1 MTPFE
6 TFLFYDSRRRSENAC
21 PADAMTILKVS
32 GKLDYPR
39 FRSAIL
45 DVSARH
51 FVARHPVDLYEDG
64 IIEWS
69 KTEKSPEIHYF
80 RGKATSETIPSAT
93 INILQEPG
101 IRFWIYDEPEMEC
114 AEIWYH
120 FHHVTTDALGSFLFL
135 NEILSC
141 YAGIS
146 LPETPVFTEKEI
158 RTLADVRPTFRL
170 SFCACRQVLAYF
182 VDCLNPFH
190 LRPLELRDPCAD
202 GSSQFPSLI
211 REENQRKTPIMPALF
226 HTFKRDFTRKLRDYA
241 RNEGVSMNNL
251 LLSTAFCATARL
263 ETETLHPVTWNPFF
277 WFRWQKSIQIAVPV
291 SLRKAPLD
299 GMSLRNIVS
308 VMFLAEPV
316 KWRKSREN
324 FLHHIHRKMTYFRCH
339 LRAEFLL
346 LELKWLCA
354 LRLGRDRRWGMK
366 RFLAR
371 KTPLA
376 TLVVSNLG
384 ILLKFS
390 TLPRTKEGKIQAGTL
405 CVEEIQLVSPRTTDA
420 ALTVAVGTYA
430 ERLHLGLHPDP
441 RRLSDDATRRF
452 LALWIE
458 ELETLVGQSF
468 FSENFPE
475 NGI

>member
-1 MTPFE
+1 MMPFE

-21 PADAMTILKVS
+21 PADAVTILKVS

-45 DVSARH
+45 DVSARN
-51 FVARHPVDLYEDG
+51 FVARHSIDLYEDG

-69 KTEKSPEIHYF
+69 ETEKYPEIHYF
-80 RGKATSETIPSAT
+80 QGKPTAETVPSTT
-93 INILQEPG
+93 IDILHEPG
-101 IRFWIYDEPEMEC
+101 IRFWIYDEPEMER

-141 YAGIS
+141 YAGIP
-146 LPETPVFTEKEI
+146 LPETSIFTEKEI
-158 RTLADVRPTFRL
+158 RTFADVRPTFRL
-170 SFCACRQVLAYF
+170 SLCACRQVLAYL
-182 VDCLNPFH
+182 VDCLNPFRF
-190 LRPLELRDPCAD
+190 RPLELRDPCAD

-211 REENQRKTPIMPALF
+211 LEENQHETSIMPALF
-226 HTFKRDFTRKLRDYA
+226 HTFERNFTRKLRDYA
-241 RNEGVSMNNL
+241 RKEGVSVNNL

-263 ETETLHPVTWNPFF
+263 ETETLHPVTWKHFF
-277 WFRWQKSIQIAVPV
+277 RFRRRNSIQIAVPV

-299 GMSLRNIVS
+299 GMSLRNVVS
-308 VMFLAEPV
+308 VIFLAEPV
-316 KWRKSREN
+316 KLRKSREN
-324 FLHHIHRKMTYFRCH
+324 FLRHIHRKMMYFRCH
-339 LRAEFLL
+339 LRAELLL

-366 RFLAR
+366 KFLAR

-384 ILLKFS
+384 ILLNFS

-430 ERLHLGLHPDP
+430 ERLHLGLHPDSQ
-441 RRLSDDATRRF
+441 RLSDEATRRF

-458 ELETLVGQSF
+458 ELETLVGR
-468 FSENFPE
+468 
-475 NGI
+475 